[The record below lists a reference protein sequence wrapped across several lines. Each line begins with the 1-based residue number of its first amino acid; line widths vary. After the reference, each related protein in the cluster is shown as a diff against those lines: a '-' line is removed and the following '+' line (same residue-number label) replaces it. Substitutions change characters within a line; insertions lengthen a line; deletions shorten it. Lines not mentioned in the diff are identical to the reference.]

1 MSQLQSTSLSATLK
15 INNLPLDGVIRF
27 LNLVTGLRVVS
38 WAEALLNIKTFK
50 VSLTLNFSK
59 CSMWPLSLFQR
70 YQISHWMQT
79 ESVSVLI
86 DIICVNSVVL
96 NLARIWR
103 SAHVSKNLRGFNNRA
118 VTYKHIF
125 KLLPWHFNSVCLL
138 MPVHQQHISAVKK
151 EKNNPMHKKHTWFFF
166 SFHRHLHYK
175 PFIWAREV
183 MSSMILMRSVT
194 HLGKDMV
201 CLCVRLYKQ
210 KYVTYASKCLGT
222 AIITK
227 SPPQLS
233 ATLGFS
239 LPHPHTCCTVHS
251 TSEDNRWKD
260 PGAAAW
266 REP

>member
-166 SFHRHLHYK
+166 FFSQTPPLQALHLSQRSDVIHD
-175 PFIWAREV
+175 PNEV
-183 MSSMILMRSVT
+183 HDTSWKRYGVF
-194 HLGKDMV
+194 V
-201 CLCVRLYKQ
+201 C
-210 KYVTYASKCLGT
+210 ASLQTEICN
-222 AIITK
+222 IC
-227 SPPQLS
+227 Q
-233 ATLGFS
+233 
-239 LPHPHTCCTVHS
+239 
-251 TSEDNRWKD
+251 
-260 PGAAAW
+260 
-266 REP
+266 